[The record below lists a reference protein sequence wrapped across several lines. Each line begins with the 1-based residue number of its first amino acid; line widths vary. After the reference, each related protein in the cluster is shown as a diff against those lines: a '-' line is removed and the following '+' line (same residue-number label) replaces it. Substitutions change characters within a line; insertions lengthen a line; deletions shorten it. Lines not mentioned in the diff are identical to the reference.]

1 VPDQKPGRRR
11 AAPPPKRRLER
22 AGRGRRPA
30 AAPTPIRTTPAPAP
44 VGGHSRQARPAERPA
59 PAPAAAPQP
68 QAAAPLRDIPLVPG
82 PTTTSPEVPDVSQQ
96 RTFWRSVSHTT
107 LATTWL
113 LATLAALAALLTG
126 WFDVDLPRWLAPWL
140 PLGGAV
146 AVATLY
152 AFALGV
158 RTGGRPVLTALLA
171 LGLSTG
177 AVVSGMPVLL
187 SAATVVTAVM
197 GTVLA
202 VIVTVP
208 SARFAGVVRECLIA
222 TFVAGVSAFAANAYD
237 ARVSVER
244 AEYLVLAL
252 SLVGTLVLV
261 YRLGAGFQGLGT
273 RGAVV
278 VIAGIALLAVSLAY
292 TEALTRWGSP
302 ELIRGIE
309 QAYRDARQAF
319 GGVPRPLEALLGI
332 PALAWGVSTRAR
344 RRQGWWPCAF
354 GAAAFAGISASLIDR
369 RMALLEAGIT
379 VAYSVAIGLVL
390 GYLMVRADAFFSGTR
405 GAGARRAEEATAH
418 RPEPRRTAPLL

>member
-1 VPDQKPGRRR
+1 M
-11 AAPPPKRRLER
+11 
-22 AGRGRRPA
+22 
-30 AAPTPIRTTPAPAP
+30 
-44 VGGHSRQARPAERPA
+44 
-59 PAPAAAPQP
+59 
-68 QAAAPLRDIPLVPG
+68 PG

-113 LATLAALAALLTG
+113 LSTLAALAALLTG

-146 AVATLY
+146 AVTALY

-171 LGLSTG
+171 LALSAG

-197 GTVLA
+197 GAVLA

-208 SARFAGVVRECLIA
+208 SAKFAGVVRECVVA

-252 SLVGTLVLV
+252 ALLGTLVLV
-261 YRLGAGFQGLGT
+261 YRLGAGLQGLGT

-278 VIAGIALLAVSLAY
+278 VVAGIALLAVSLAY
-292 TEALTRWGSP
+292 TEALSRWGSP
-302 ELIRGIE
+302 ELIRSIE
-309 QAYRDARQAF
+309 QAYRDARQVF

-354 GAAAFAGISASLIDR
+354 GAAAFAGIAASLIDR

-379 VAYSVAIGLVL
+379 VAYSVAIGLVV
-390 GYLMVRADAFFSGTR
+390 GYLMVRADAFLSGTR
-405 GAGARRAEEATAH
+405 GARARREEEATAH